1 MRGLPHEADRELLL
15 RGKNSLG
22 RALSFQEKRMAR
34 DLARRVVVGEA
45 EAPSSTEPSADE
57 AN

>member
-1 MRGLPHEADRELLL
+1 LL

-45 EAPSSTEPSADE
+45 EAQAPKEPSDDE